1 MIQTDRETFQMMLH
15 QIMERFDRIE
25 DRLSRMNRQTSA
37 LDGDKLLDNQ
47 DMCEL
52 LGITKRTLARYR
64 QKKLVTY
71 YMIDGRTY
79 YKSSEVEA
87 FLNQKGRRL
96 PARLK
101 KQMEN
106 REVIFSKDS
115 GIIDAAN
122 LTLTLSKSERASDYD
137 IRYTIDGS
145 IPRKSSSLYEQPLQ
159 LSKETDSVVRAALF
173 YRGQRVSPIYTKTY
187 VTQASPIQN
196 VEVSHADV
204 WGETYT
210 KEKMIDG
217 NSTTRWA
224 SKNVDSSKP
233 MEITLTFEEKEVLAQ
248 LVFDLFVSN
257 NNGIGSFEIQALTD
271 GEYQTVYEGVKMG
284 DIGDKVGDMDGSSA
298 GYHVFALRKII
309 I

>member
-1 MIQTDRETFQMMLH
+1 MKYRAIGTPLALYHNITCCATRCNQSIIYTLKTDRIMIQTDSETFQMMLH

-101 KQMEN
+101 NQIEN
-106 REVIFSKDS
+106 
-115 GIIDAAN
+115 
-122 LTLTLSKSERASDYD
+122 
-137 IRYTIDGS
+137 
-145 IPRKSSSLYEQPLQ
+145 
-159 LSKETDSVVRAALF
+159 
-173 YRGQRVSPIYTKTY
+173 
-187 VTQASPIQN
+187 
-196 VEVSHADV
+196 
-204 WGETYT
+204 
-210 KEKMIDG
+210 
-217 NSTTRWA
+217 
-224 SKNVDSSKP
+224 
-233 MEITLTFEEKEVLAQ
+233 
-248 LVFDLFVSN
+248 
-257 NNGIGSFEIQALTD
+257 
-271 GEYQTVYEGVKMG
+271 
-284 DIGDKVGDMDGSSA
+284 
-298 GYHVFALRKII
+298 
-309 I
+309 